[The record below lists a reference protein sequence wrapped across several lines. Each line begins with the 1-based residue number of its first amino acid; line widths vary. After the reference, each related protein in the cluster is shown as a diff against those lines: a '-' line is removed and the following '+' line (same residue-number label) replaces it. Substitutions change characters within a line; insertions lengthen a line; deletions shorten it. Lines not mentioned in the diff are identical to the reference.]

1 MFSLEFTEL
10 AVSEDVLGRSLD
22 KKLSGNFYNRLVE
35 RNEKSM
41 NKVYNKSFLTSKL
54 LNLKNFPKDRPYLFK
69 HMHGNFLYKNSVSIS
84 DNSDF
89 CESIN
94 FNRNFLVS
102 NNLYKNQISYIG
114 KLKDLVT
121 SNFNYKKGKI
131 ITESNGV
138 MINQNQKINS

>member
-1 MFSLEFTEL
+1 
-10 AVSEDVLGRSLD
+10 
-22 KKLSGNFYNRLVE
+22 
-35 RNEKSM
+35 M
-41 NKVYNKSFLTSKL
+41 NKVYNKYFLTSKL
-54 LNLKNFPKDRPYLFK
+54 LNLKNFTKDRPYLFK

-121 SNFNYKKGKI
+121 SNFN
-131 ITESNGV
+131 
-138 MINQNQKINS
+138 